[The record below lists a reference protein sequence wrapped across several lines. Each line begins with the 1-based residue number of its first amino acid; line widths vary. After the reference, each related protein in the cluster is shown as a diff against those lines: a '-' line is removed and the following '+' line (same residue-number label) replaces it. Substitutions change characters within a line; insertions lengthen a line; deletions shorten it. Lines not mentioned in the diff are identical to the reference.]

1 MSRDPSYA
9 ENGPAYMMADAEM
22 EAEEAAAAAGYPKP
36 LVGPH
41 LEILRAARLAR
52 ARENVAAGRGSIFDY
67 VALGAAENPAG
78 AVHDINE
85 HPLAYRAAMEPAGDE
100 GETP

>member
-1 MSRDPSYA
+1 VSRDPSYA

-41 LEILRAARLAR
+41 LECLRAARLAR
-52 ARENVAAGRGSIFDY
+52 ARENVAAGIGSIFDY
-67 VALGAAENPAG
+67 VAIGAAENPAG
-78 AVHDINE
+78 AIHDFNE
-85 HPLAYRAAMEPAGDE
+85 HLLAYRAAVEPASDE
-100 GETP
+100 GETE

>member
-52 ARENVAAGRGSIFDY
+52 ARENVAAGIGSIFDY
-67 VALGAAENPAG
+67 VAIGAAESGPDA
-78 AVHDINE
+78 AVHDLNE
-85 HPLAYRAAMEPAGDE
+85 HLLAYRAAARARGE
-100 GETP
+100 GETE